1 MRLGGYSFTV
11 AQSGSCMPL
20 LVERQLANKG
30 PLAHRRLKGGPA
42 SVPPRGYFDRNR
54 RMWLETAQPTRQKAI
69 QGLLSRFRRSPGP
82 WIFDGFFANL
92 NRALSALFF
101 QKSAILAFL
110 GEPPNEAI
118 LDLRDPQNRTRNH
131 DSVPKGPNISSY
143 GPFSSHLVRI
153 SSQIKLNPSRPT
165 WGNLAMDFC
174 FFFNWGT
181 WILKVPKRPRK
192 RHNWIAELASFKM
205 R

>member
-1 MRLGGYSFTV
+1 MTPQFYPPR
-11 AQSGSCMPL
+11 
-20 LVERQLANKG
+20 EW
-30 PLAHRRLKGGPA
+30 GGPIPIPA
-42 SVPPRGYFDRNR
+42 PAQMGGLFQPRGPNS
-54 RMWLETAQPTRQKAI
+54 MVTQET
-69 QGLLSRFRRSPGP
+69 GRF
-82 WIFDGFFANL
+82 WEI
-92 NRALSALFF
+92 
-101 QKSAILAFL
+101 L

-118 LDLRDPQNRTRNH
+118 LGLRDPQNRTRDQ
-131 DSVPKGPNISSY
+131 DSVPKGPKISSY
-143 GPFSSHLVRI
+143 GPFLSHLVRI